1 MGKKKKYCGTSLLS
15 KKPLFNMD
23 YAKSHLTFQ
32 RRWAKDGSSFNQPTS
47 PTAQHL
53 PLPLIPD
60 SNDST
65 IPSLLRRVFSR
76 SSQPTTVSRIQESPQ
91 EFSEESEDVLN
102 LDEKADDVYLKSVK
116 LLLNGS
122 PLQSLSSE
130 DASRNFDY
138 LNYFMFLK
146 TTGCIKTGRLF
157 SSLTPICLN
166 LELPDGMLILLSI
179 FIIIEFLT
187 WYFQIQYKL
196 H

>member
-1 MGKKKKYCGTSLLS
+1 MALAYCNFFF
-15 KKPLFNMD
+15 FNRE

-32 RRWAKDGSSFNQPTS
+32 RRWAKDGTSFYQPTS

-76 SSQPTTVSRIQESPQ
+76 SSQPPTVSRIQESPQ
-91 EFSEESEDVLN
+91 EFSEESEDEL
-102 LDEKADDVYLKSVK
+102 EAAADDIYLKSVK

-130 DASRNFDY
+130 DASRDFDY
-138 LNYFMFLK
+138 SNYFMFLK

-166 LELPDGMLILLSI
+166 LELPDCMLILPPI
-179 FIIIEFLT
+179 FIIIEFFA
-187 WYFQIQYKL
+187 W
-196 H
+196 